1 MKRRLVWTLCC
12 AGLAGGYSLA
22 ARPSSAVDQQ
32 TYVGNVVG
40 TVVDSATGRGV
51 PGATVV
57 LIRKP
62 WPFAGS
68 NRWTAELGDLLLA
81 SSVRRESADAAGQF
95 LINRVPTP
103 YPSES
108 YTVVALAPGYK
119 IQVFDQVPVLPGAV
133 MSLECKFALTRG
145 SGIGLVFAGND
156 RSSPY
161 AYSHERRLRVPA
173 LPRDQGAP
181 LDGARLFATRE
192 GLVGRTTANG
202 HVVRARDRFVALPS
216 RRALSH
222 EGGREFQVRLV
233 YHGRSVVAP
242 VWDVGPWNV
251 RDDHWNPPEQREQW
265 RDLPRGLPQA
275 QAAFLDGYNGGKD
288 GFGRR
293 VSNPSGIDLADGTFW
308 SDLRMPDNDWV
319 AVEYLWS
326 PESTPATTER
336 REPSPPQT
344 SRRPSGR
351 SPSRGIWI
359 LSDIFSAARVILDGR
374 RKD

>member
-1 MKRRLVWTLCC
+1 MKRRLVWTFCC

-22 ARPSSAVDQQ
+22 ARPSSVAVDQQ

-68 NRWTAELGDLLLA
+68 NRWSAELGDLLLA
-81 SSVRRESADAAGQF
+81 SGVRRESADAAGQF

-173 LPRDQGAP
+173 RPRDEGAP
-181 LDGARLFATRE
+181 PDGAPPRTATSSERVTVSWRSRLDARSRTKGDVSFRC
-192 GLVGRTTANG
+192 GWSTTAG
-202 HVVRARDRFVALPS
+202 PWS
-216 RRALSH
+216 RRS
-222 EGGREFQVRLV
+222 GT
-233 YHGRSVVAP
+233 SVPGTCATIT
-242 VWDVGPWNV
+242 GT
-251 RDDHWNPPEQREQW
+251 
-265 RDLPRGLPQA
+265 LPGSANSGATCRGV
-275 QAAFLDGYNGGKD
+275 FH
-288 GFGRR
+288 RR
-293 VSNPSGIDLADGTFW
+293 
-308 SDLRMPDNDWV
+308 
-319 AVEYLWS
+319 
-326 PESTPATTER
+326 
-336 REPSPPQT
+336 
-344 SRRPSGR
+344 RRPSRTGTTGGKTVSAGACRTRPASTLRTGR
-351 SPSRGIWI
+351 SGATSGCRTTTGLQSSTSGRPNRRPRQRSGASPPRPRRRDNPPAGGPHAA
-359 LSDIFSAARVILDGR
+359 SGSSPIFSPPPV
-374 RKD
+374 